1 MTLDFS
7 GKSIRKG
14 ATRLLSMEHKL
25 SLAHCCARSG
35 HEFDEAGQSGI
46 TFFMYAMNALD
57 DRAMTVA
64 GGLCLAGWNTFDEKV
79 FPPRID
85 HIPMLP
91 EEKIKIDI
99 VGMKLFHFPN
109 IAEFQAGGSL
119 RLLLKTLLASLLQYL
134 PQMEKDFASMDHPL
148 IRKLWK
154 AMLDEGFT
162 VTRVREMSELIQ
174 HEFYARNGSALQKC
188 KGNITESV
196 VLQEILKGQQLI
208 IQQNNQLKEEHIN
221 LKQTIASLLEN
232 QQVIASD
239 VTNMAYASSP
249 SSSSRRKR
257 KSVAEDLT
265 EDQCTNKTTGGEA
278 FAEDLEDENIK
289 TKGACV
295 NEKQSAA
302 SAETQGVCVNEKL
315 SSVAAETKPDQSAD
329 SITLAG
335 LLMLAKEKEAVKN
348 ENYLILPSWNTS
360 TKAKANRGIGKMIE
374 LMDEEE
380 KNTG

>member
-35 HEFDEAGQSGI
+35 HEFDEEGQSGI

-57 DRAMTVA
+57 DHAMTVA

-109 IAEFQAGGSL
+109 IEEFQARGSL
-119 RLLLKTLLASLLQYL
+119 RPLLKTLLASLLQYL

-162 VTRVREMSELIQ
+162 VTRVREMSALIQ
-174 HEFYARNGSALQKC
+174 HDFYARNGSALQKC

-221 LKQTIASLLEN
+221 LT
-232 QQVIASD
+232 
-239 VTNMAYASSP
+239 TNYITA
-249 SSSSRRKR
+249 
-257 KSVAEDLT
+257 
-265 EDQCTNKTTGGEA
+265 G
-278 FAEDLEDENIK
+278 
-289 TKGACV
+289 
-295 NEKQSAA
+295 
-302 SAETQGVCVNEKL
+302 
-315 SSVAAETKPDQSAD
+315 KP
-329 SITLAG
+329 AG
-335 LLMLAKEKEAVKN
+335 HSK
-348 ENYLILPSWNTS
+348 
-360 TKAKANRGIGKMIE
+360 
-374 LMDEEE
+374 
-380 KNTG
+380 